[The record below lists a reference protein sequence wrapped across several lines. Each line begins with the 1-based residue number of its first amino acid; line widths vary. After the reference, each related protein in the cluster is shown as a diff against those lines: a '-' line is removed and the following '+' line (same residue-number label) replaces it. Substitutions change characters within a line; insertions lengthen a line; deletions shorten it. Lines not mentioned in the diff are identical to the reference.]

1 MRNRRGFT
9 LVEMSAIIMIVTLF
23 AALAMPSFL
32 ARQRTREVTAFF
44 VRLPDLAV
52 YAREVAQRDETTVRI
67 RFDEGQNV
75 FSAEREGSEPDGS
88 NGPNASEGDGE
99 LSTVRSVGMPGD
111 VKTSNFQQEG
121 QSVNASEWELTFYP
135 DGRSDG
141 GAVELD
147 DNGRIRS
154 VVVAP
159 DGTVRLQQGALPTV
173 DERRW
178 PAGEREQRA

>member
-9 LVEMSAIIMIVTLF
+9 LIEMSAIIVIVTLF
-23 AALAMPSFL
+23 AALATPSFL

-52 YAREVAQRDETTVRI
+52 YAREAAQRDERTVRVY
-67 RFDEGQNV
+67 FDEGQNQ
-75 FSAEREGSEPDGS
+75 FIAEAEGVVDDTGVQDEGSTIRQV
-88 NGPNASEGDGE
+88 A
-99 LSTVRSVGMPGD
+99 MPGD
-111 VKTSNFQQEG
+111 VRTTNFRQEEN
-121 QSVNASEWELTFYP
+121 SVNAGEWELTFYP

-154 VVVAP
+154 MVVAP
-159 DGTVRLQQGALPTV
+159 DGTVRLQEGPMPTI

-178 PAGEREQRA
+178 PAGEREQRL

>member
-1 MRNRRGFT
+1 VRNRRGFT
-9 LVEMSAIIMIVTLF
+9 LIEMSAIIAIVTLF
-23 AALAMPSFL
+23 AALATPSFL

-52 YAREVAQRDETTVRI
+52 YAREVAQRDERTVRV
-67 RFDEGQNV
+67 RFDEGQNL
-75 FSAEREGSEPDGS
+75 FIADI
-88 NGPNASEGDGE
+88 DGE
-99 LSTVRSVGMPGD
+99 VDETGVENEPSTVRQVPMPPD
-111 VKTSNFQQEG
+111 VRTTNFRQEEN
-121 QSVNASEWELTFYP
+121 SVNAGEWELTFYP

-154 VVVAP
+154 MVVAP
-159 DGTVRLQQGALPTV
+159 DGTVRLQEGAMPTI

-178 PAGEREQRA
+178 PAGDREQRL